1 MKHEINYLVEF
12 QRVALVVRTSE
23 NTVAAKIKI
32 KRKKKHQ
39 LIRPLTRAN
48 RATHANQQTDD
59 MNERTHLDKL

>member
-32 KRKKKHQ
+32 KRKKKTP
-39 LIRPLTRAN
+39 INSTV
-48 RATHANQQTDD
+48 NQSQPSNACKSADG
-59 MNERTHLDKL
+59 